1 MNEHENKIHDPRTY
15 WLDNPGNVRKLVWAI
30 FGVCVLLFL
39 ADAVYHKHSYFMAED
54 LFGFYAFYGFF
65 VSVAL
70 VLIGRLMR
78 AVLKRDEEYYDK
90 DE

>member
-15 WLDNPGNVRKLVWAI
+15 WLDDHRNVRKIIWAVFAI
-30 FGVCVLLFL
+30 CVLLFL
-39 ADAVYHKHSYFMAED
+39 ADAVYHKHSYFAAED

-65 VSVAL
+65 VSLVL

-78 AVLKRDEEYYDK
+78 VFLKRDEGYYEK